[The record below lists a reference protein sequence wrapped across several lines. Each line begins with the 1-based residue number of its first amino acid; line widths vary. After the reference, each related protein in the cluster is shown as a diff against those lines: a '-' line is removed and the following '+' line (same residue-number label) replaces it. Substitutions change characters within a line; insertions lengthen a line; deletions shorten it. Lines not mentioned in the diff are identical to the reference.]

1 MLLYIMQIKRLCET
15 DDLNEVNL
23 LFKELFI
30 NEMTYDSSLQECPN
44 NFFNNKIGIEGTI
57 LLTLWDKD
65 IAIGFLYGQILNTPN
80 YCYKNGLGSL
90 ELLFIKDSYRKRG
103 LASKLIL
110 EFEKWLKSQNIYN
123 YEVCCYNKNEVAIN
137 LYKTIGFKD
146 LKSTFRKI
154 IKND

>member
-1 MLLYIMQIKRLCET
+1 MNMKIKLITNNNKDLEKINNLFK
-15 DDLNEVNL
+15 DLFYSEKKYDYSLNE
-23 LFKELFI
+23 
-30 NEMTYDSSLQECPN
+30 CPD
-44 NFFNNKIGIEGTI
+44 NFFDNKIGIEGTI
-57 LLTLWDKD
+57 LLTIWDKNK
-65 IAIGFLYGQILNTPN
+65 AIGFLYGQILNTPN

-137 LYKTIGFKD
+137 LYKTNGFKN

>member
-1 MLLYIMQIKRLCET
+1 MQIKRLCET

-110 EFEKWLKSQNIYN
+110 EFEKWLKSQKIYN

-137 LYKTIGFKD
+137 LYKTIGFKN